1 MKFSDMPYKRVGFDE
16 LEGKLKELI
25 NQLQEADN
33 GDGQFEVHKQYYEL
47 FDSANTQI
55 QLASIRHDVDV
66 TDKFYEE
73 EQDYYDEIMPKV
85 DALCKKYETVLYESP
100 YRARLEELIGR
111 VAFKNM
117 ELSIKSMDD
126 SIIALKQ
133 EENALTSRYTKIIAS
148 ARVDWNGEELNL
160 SLLKPYMTNQNRSV
174 RKEAWQKYTEYF
186 ESVRSDLEGIY
197 DKLVKNRTAQAR
209 AMGYENYLELGYCR
223 MRRNSYGREEI
234 ETLRRTVKKEFVPL
248 AEKVHE
254 IRRRRLGLEKGDF
267 SYIDDGVYYK
277 EGNPKPTGTPKEILE
292 SGQRLYGELSPET
305 KEFMDFM
312 MENELFDV
320 LGRKNKRAGGYM
332 TYLPDYHSPFIFANF
347 NGSSGDVD
355 VITHEC
361 GHAFQGYVSAWDPI
375 REHNDITMETAEI
388 HSMSME
394 YFTGPYLKPFFGE
407 DTDRYRNMHL
417 EDSIAFVPYG
427 CMVDEFQHI
436 VYDHPDMTPRERND
450 AWAKLEQ
457 EYRPHHNL
465 TGCSYLAQGTYWQCQ
480 HHIFTFPLYYIDYVM
495 AQLCSFQYKI
505 WMEQDYKEAFASY
518 LKLCRLSA
526 KDFYQGLLKA
536 SGLKVPYED
545 GCIGN
550 TVEKLTGFLS
560 E

>member
-1 MKFSDMPYKRVGFDE
+1 MKFSEMPYERIEFGE
-16 LEGKLKELI
+16 LERKLKELLHQFK
-25 NQLQEADN
+25 NAEN
-33 GDGQFEVHKQYYEL
+33 GEEQFEVHKQYYEL
-47 FDSANTQI
+47 FDSAVTQI
-55 QLASIRHDVDV
+55 QLAAIRHDMDV

-85 DALCKKYETVLYESP
+85 EALSKKYETALYGSP
-100 YRARLEELIGR
+100 YRSRLEELMGQ
-111 VAFKNM
+111 VAFKNL

-126 SIIALKQ
+126 SMIPLKQ
-133 EENALTSRYTKIIAS
+133 EENTLMSTYGKIIAS
-148 ARVDWNGEELNL
+148 AKIDWHGEALNL
-160 SLLKPYMTNQNRSV
+160 SLLKPYMTNADRNV
-174 RKEAWQKYTEYF
+174 RKEAWEKNNGYF
-186 ESVRSDLEGIY
+186 ESVREELEDIY

-209 AMGYENYLELGYCR
+209 AMGYENYLGLGYCR

-234 ETLRRTVKKEFVPL
+234 EKLRQTVKKEFVPF

-254 IRRRRLGLEKGDF
+254 IRRRRLGLTEGGL
-267 SYIDDGVYYK
+267 SYLDDGVYFK
-277 EGNPKPTGTPKEILE
+277 EGNPKPLGTPKEILE
-292 SGQRLYGELSPET
+292 GGQKLYGELSPET
-305 KEFMDFM
+305 KEFMNFM
-312 MENELFDV
+312 MEHELFDV

-332 TYLPDYHSPFIFANF
+332 TYLPDYHAPFIFANF

-361 GHAFQGYVSAWDPI
+361 GHAFQGYVSSGDPI

-394 YFTGPYLKPFFGE
+394 YFTGPYLELFFGT
-407 DTDRYRNMHL
+407 DADRYRKMHL
-417 EDSIAFVPYG
+417 EDSIVFVPYG

-436 VYDHPDMTPRERND
+436 VYDRPDMTPKERNA
-450 AWAKLEQ
+450 AWAKLEK
-457 EYRPHHNL
+457 EYRPHHNYA
-465 TGCSYLAQGTYWQCQ
+465 GSPYLMEGAYWQRQ
-480 HHIFTFPLYYIDYVM
+480 HHIFDHPLYYIDYVM

-505 WMEQDYKEAFASY
+505 WMERDYKEAFASY

-536 SGLKVPYED
+536 AGLKAPYED
-545 GCIGN
+545 GCIGE
-550 TVEKLTGFLS
+550 VIDKLSGFLS